1 MFSSVQ
7 SPRDRDA
14 RVDDAERFVSDV
26 EGLADRSRPGDPPPR
41 FDRIDGPDR
50 TGTVHA
56 VVDGTGRFVDLRLDP
71 GWWAALGPE
80 RVAAGITE
88 ALEAARMKASL
99 AWLVLRRRGGPP
111 PPAEP
116 SSRALPPVGD
126 QNFLGAVL
134 NRIEDAYQLRDDADR
149 RLRAANTSRVIA
161 GPRGLVR
168 LHVTGRRIERA
179 EVVQHGLTA
188 ADGDR
193 LAADARDVLHD
204 LAQGRSA
211 TPTDGSTP

>member
-7 SPRDRDA
+7 SPQNRDA
-14 RVDDAERFVSDV
+14 RVADAERFVSDV
-26 EGLADRSRPGDPPPR
+26 EDLADRSRPGDPPPR

-71 GWWAALGPE
+71 GWWTELGPG
-80 RVAAGITE
+80 RVATGITE

-99 AWLVLRRRGGPP
+99 VWLVLRRRGVPP
-111 PPAEP
+111 PPAGP
-116 SSRALPPVGD
+116 TSRALPPVGD
-126 QNFLGAVL
+126 QDFLGAVRD
-134 NRIEDAYQLRDDADR
+134 RIEDAYRLRDDADR

-168 LHVTGRRIERA
+168 LHVTGRRVERA
-179 EVVQHGLTA
+179 EVEQYGLTA

-193 LAADARDVLHD
+193 VAADLRDALHD
-204 LAQGRSA
+204 LNRSE
-211 TPTDGSTP
+211 S

>member
-26 EGLADRSRPGDPPPR
+26 EGLADRSRPGYPPPR
-41 FDRIDGPDR
+41 LDRIDGPDR

-99 AWLVLRRRGGPP
+99 AWLVLRRYGGPP
-111 PPAEP
+111 PARPD
-116 SSRALPPVGD
+116 RLPPLPPPSDDDFVS
-126 QNFLGAVL
+126 AVRD
-134 NRIEDAYQLRDDADR
+134 RIEDAYRLADDAKR
-149 RLRAANTSRVIA
+149 RLRDANTARVIA
-161 GPRGLVR
+161 GPRGLIR
-168 LHVTGRRIERA
+168 LHVRGRRIERI
-179 EVVQHGLTA
+179 EVEQHTLTA
-188 ADGDR
+188 ADTDR
-193 LAADARDVLHD
+193 LVADARDALGES
-204 LAQGRSA
+204 ARRS
-211 TPTDGSTP
+211 

>member
-1 MFSSVQ
+1 MFSAVQ
-7 SPRDRDA
+7 SPQDRDA
-14 RVDDAERFVSDV
+14 RVADAERFVSDV

-41 FDRIDGPDR
+41 LDRIDGPDR

-71 GWWAALGPE
+71 GWWAALGPG
-80 RVAAGITE
+80 RVAIGITE

-99 AWLVLRRRGGPP
+99 AWLVLRRRGVRP
-111 PPAEP
+111 PPAEQ

-126 QNFLGAVL
+126 QDFLVAVRD
-134 NRIEDAYQLRDDADR
+134 RIEDAYQLRDDADR
-149 RLRAANTSRVIA
+149 RLRAANTTRVII

-179 EVVQHGLTA
+179 EVEQHGLTA

-193 LAADARDVLHD
+193 LAADARDALND
-204 LAQGRSA
+204 LTRGAS
-211 TPTDGSTP
+211 